1 MFVSSLSAM
10 IKGVNEQLLHYIEDL
25 KLREIINNI
34 LPWEKYENYIKYSL
48 VVWEKSCTFAG
59 EKHGRKTPNIAL
71 KAIYDIAPIPINR
84 GI

>member
-48 VVWEKSCTFAG
+48 VVWEKSCNFAA

-71 KAIYDIAPIPINR
+71 RLYMI
-84 GI
+84 

>member
-1 MFVSSLSAM
+1 M

-48 VVWEKSCTFAG
+48 VV
-59 EKHGRKTPNIAL
+59 
-71 KAIYDIAPIPINR
+71 
-84 GI
+84 

>member
-10 IKGVNEQLLHYIEDL
+10 IKGVNGQLPHYIEDL

-48 VVWEKSCTFAG
+48 VVWEKVVTLQV

-71 KAIYDIAPIPINR
+71 RLYTI
-84 GI
+84 